1 MPGFSTCLIILDI
14 WHGFE
19 YASGIK
25 YAEVL
30 NMLRYNYNNIIS
42 IVINIA
48 ILEFLSARF
57 VHPGTLPLTILFF
70 VNTS

>member
-1 MPGFSTCLIILDI
+1 MSGFLTCLIILNI

-30 NMLRYNYNNIIS
+30 NTLQYNYKNIIS

-57 VHPGTLPLTILFF
+57 VHPGPLPLTILSF